1 MSDNVPVFMKTWLRT
16 QGLAD
21 GDIRVDEG
29 SGQSRAERGKPR
41 AMVQLLVNAWR
52 GAASQAFVDSLPIA
66 GVDGTLRHRMRSGP
80 LAGYVRGK
88 SGRVY
93 AVAAIV
99 THPDAAKGTP
109 ALDALIEWVARE
121 G

>member
-1 MSDNVPVFMKTWLRT
+1 V
-16 QGLAD
+16 
-21 GDIRVDEG
+21 
-29 SGQSRAERGKPR
+29 RA
-41 AMVQLLVNAWR
+41 
-52 GAASQAFVDSLPIA
+52 
-66 GVDGTLRHRMRSGP
+66 
-80 LAGYVRGK
+80 K

-99 THPDAAKGTP
+99 THPNAAKGTP

>member
-1 MSDNVPVFMKTWLRT
+1 MSDNVPVFRK
-16 QGLAD
+16 
-21 GDIRVDEG
+21 
-29 SGQSRAERGKPR
+29 
-41 AMVQLLVNAWR
+41 AW
-52 GAASQAFVDSLPIA
+52 
-66 GVDGTLRHRMRSGP
+66 P
-80 LAGYVRGK
+80 LAGYVRAK

-99 THPDAAKGTP
+99 THPNAAKGTP

>member
-1 MSDNVPVFMKTWLRT
+1 VSATSPQQHNCSKT
-16 QGLAD
+16 
-21 GDIRVDEG
+21 GD
-29 SGQSRAERGKPR
+29 
-41 AMVQLLVNAWR
+41 
-52 GAASQAFVDSLPIA
+52 
-66 GVDGTLRHRMRSGP
+66 SGP
-80 LAGYVRGK
+80 SQSGK

-121 G
+121 S